1 MSPEPALGGE
11 HTTGRLGG
19 RHVGRVGYGA
29 RQLVQSGGSGRDN
42 GLSVLRRAIEL
53 GGDHIDTADFY
64 GAGVVNDLIRA
75 ALHPYPE
82 GLAIVSKVGVAHHE
96 ELGLVPAQKPEELRA
111 GVEANLRRL
120 GVERLAA
127 VNLRRVDT
135 GPRLLATGDQ
145 QVDLDTQLAELVAL
159 RDEGKIGGI
168 GLSNVNLVQLR
179 GALPAGIVCVQNVYN
194 LLEREYEPVFEECRQ
209 HDLAWVPFFPL
220 GSPASP
226 TRVADHPAVIRV
238 ASALGASATQVGL
251 AWLLAHDPRVLL
263 IPGTLNAAHLE
274 QNVAA
279 AQIELDAESM
289 STLDAVAEAPAHPG
303 AEAFAEH

>member
-19 RHVGRVGYGA
+19 RRVGRVGYGA

-53 GGDHIDTADFY
+53 GVDHIDTADFY

-75 ALHPYPE
+75 ALHPYTE

-120 GVERLAA
+120 GIERLAA

-179 GALPAGIVCVQNVYN
+179 GALPAGIVCVQNMYN

-226 TRVADHPAVIRV
+226 THVADRV
-238 ASALGASATQVGL
+238 ASGARPAG
-251 AWLLAHDPRVLL
+251 
-263 IPGTLNAAHLE
+263 
-274 QNVAA
+274 
-279 AQIELDAESM
+279 
-289 STLDAVAEAPAHPG
+289 PAHSRHPERR
-303 AEAFAEH
+303 AP